1 MGGRFTG
8 VVHNIAKAAAADRK
22 NIRMQTRSME
32 ADLHKSV
39 TAAIQNGEARAKA
52 VEQRINENL
61 KNVKRYLMVELS
73 SAVDRASDKAF
84 RAVSENRQTIA
95 DNYLSLKAYAVAQM
109 DELVDYIKVAEG
121 LGFGGARVPSIFS
134 G

>member
-1 MGGRFTG
+1 MGLTG
-8 VVHNIAKAAAADRK
+8 VAHSIAKASASDRK
-22 NIRMQTRSME
+22 NIRLQTRAME
-32 ADLHKSV
+32 ADMHKAV
-39 TAAIQNGEARAKA
+39 TAAIQQGEARAKA

-61 KNVKRYLMVELS
+61 KNVKRYLMVELA

-109 DELVDYIKVAEG
+109 DELVDYIKK
-121 LGFGGARVPSIFS
+121 GGKA
-134 G
+134 